1 MAVDSFH
8 IFNSKKKMLLV
19 FLGVVIGIGGV
30 FLCLRNEKVS
40 HTTVAY
46 ICADQK
52 KLNVSFS
59 KGSAILLL
67 DKKVRLREKDS
78 NDEVTQYVSI
88 QENMTLW
95 KNKDFVM
102 LEQGNTVPYY
112 DCSVGGPQGDGLQNP
127 AIDIP
132 ADQIEIAPK

>member
-1 MAVDSFH
+1 M
-8 IFNSKKKMLLV
+8 SKKKKTLLV
-19 FLGVVIGIGGV
+19 LLGVVIGIGGAY
-30 FLCLRNEKVS
+30 LYLRNVKVS

-52 KLNVSFS
+52 KLNISFS
-59 KGSAILLL
+59 KGSAVLLL
-67 DKKVRLREKDS
+67 DKKIRLREKAS

-88 QENMTLW
+88 QENMILW

-112 DCSVGGPQGDGLQNP
+112 ECSISGPQGDGLQNP

-132 ADQIEIAPK
+132 ADQVEVVKGDL